1 MSRFNTINFEK
12 HKIIVIIDNNNIIWF
27 NAKQICISLEYKQAK
42 KAIKNNVEDID
53 KIQLK
58 NMNIEFDIQQQPDS
72 VYINESGLYSLLI
85 ASKTHK
91 SKKFIKWLTSDV
103 LPSLRK
109 KNVFSPDKDITK
121 LLKKINELET
131 KNKLLQNDLKLEK
144 FPEGAMVYVIEE
156 IDTDGELYYRIGKTD
171 NMNKRIGIHNTHS
184 IHNKKVVH
192 YVELL
197 CPLQLETCV
206 RSMLYKYRYKNKKD
220 YFKCGL
226 TKIKKAFD
234 KCLESIKCVEEQT
247 GGNNIDTNNIKIY
260 KITYYENKLNKIY
273 DGIILSSIL

>member
-1 MSRFNTINFEK
+1 
-12 HKIIVIIDNNNIIWF
+12 
-27 NAKQICISLEYKQAK
+27 
-42 KAIKNNVEDID
+42 
-53 KIQLK
+53 
-58 NMNIEFDIQQQPDS
+58 
-72 VYINESGLYSLLI
+72 
-85 ASKTHK
+85 
-91 SKKFIKWLTSDV
+91 
-103 LPSLRK
+103 
-109 KNVFSPDKDITK
+109 
-121 LLKKINELET
+121 
-131 KNKLLQNDLKLEK
+131 
-144 FPEGAMVYVIEE
+144 
-156 IDTDGELYYRIGKTD
+156 
-171 NMNKRIGIHNTHS
+171 MNKRIGIHNTHS

-197 CPLQLETCV
+197 CPLQLETCI

-247 GGNNIDTNNIKIY
+247 GGNNIDNNIKIY

>member
-58 NMNIEFDIQQQPDS
+58 NMNIEFEIQQQPDS
-72 VYINESGLYSLLI
+72 IYINESGLYSLLI

-109 KNVFSPDKDITK
+109 KIFFHQI
-121 LLKKINELET
+121 KI
-131 KNKLLQNDLKLEK
+131 LQNYLK
-144 FPEGAMVYVIEE
+144 
-156 IDTDGELYYRIGKTD
+156 R
-171 NMNKRIGIHNTHS
+171 
-184 IHNKKVVH
+184 
-192 YVELL
+192 
-197 CPLQLETCV
+197 
-206 RSMLYKYRYKNKKD
+206 
-220 YFKCGL
+220 
-226 TKIKKAFD
+226 
-234 KCLESIKCVEEQT
+234 
-247 GGNNIDTNNIKIY
+247 
-260 KITYYENKLNKIY
+260 
-273 DGIILSSIL
+273 